1 MGVVS
6 NAAALVVLRREL
18 VQRTFH
24 LLMMFL
30 AVWDAAYLVLSVA
43 WYALIYQVLPHP
55 ICGQMCL
62 ILTKE
67 PSLHSFSLPTLI
79 PSYRDYV
86 FIHLVP
92 YAIPFAQMCLF
103 ASCYSTVAITIER

>member
-43 WYALIYQVLPHP
+43 WYAFTCHLNPDWGLISSSWAAF
-55 ICGQMCL
+55 
-62 ILTKE
+62 E
-67 PSLHSFSLPTLI
+67 F
-79 PSYRDYV
+79 
-86 FIHLVP
+86 
-92 YAIPFAQMCLF
+92 
-103 ASCYSTVAITIER
+103 

>member
-1 MGVVS
+1 MAAVGVVS

-43 WYALIYQVLPHP
+43 WYALIHVKVHLISIP
-55 ICGQMCL
+55 I
-62 ILTKE
+62 
-67 PSLHSFSLPTLI
+67 P
-79 PSYRDYV
+79 
-86 FIHLVP
+86 
-92 YAIPFAQMCLF
+92 A
-103 ASCYSTVAITIER
+103 

>member
-1 MGVVS
+1 MVS

-43 WYALIYQVLPHP
+43 WYAFICQVLPH
-55 ICGQMCL
+55 
-62 ILTKE
+62 
-67 PSLHSFSLPTLI
+67 LI
-79 PSYRDYV
+79 PD
-86 FIHLVP
+86 
-92 YAIPFAQMCLF
+92 
-103 ASCYSTVAITIER
+103 

>member
-1 MGVVS
+1 MAAVGVVS

-43 WYALIYQVLPHP
+43 WYAFIYQKL
-55 ICGQMCL
+55 
-62 ILTKE
+62 
-67 PSLHSFSLPTLI
+67 PSLSSLI
-79 PSYRDYV
+79 PD
-86 FIHLVP
+86 
-92 YAIPFAQMCLF
+92 
-103 ASCYSTVAITIER
+103 